1 MPNKGN
7 YVNLAFAAMSHANNL
22 ARLQNRLNNASPAQA
37 EAVVRYWTGKIER
50 DSNNL
55 GRRAERLGLSVNS
68 RRKGTRE
75 YYTTLANLAMNR
87 ASRGT

>member
-37 EAVVRYWTGKIER
+37 EAVYRFWAGKIAR
-50 DSNNL
+50 DANNL
-55 GRRAERLGLSVNS
+55 GRRANRLGLAVN
-68 RRKGTRE
+68 RYRKGTRE
-75 YYTTLANLAMNR
+75 YYTTLANLALARTRN
-87 ASRGT
+87 